1 MSMKTLL
8 KRDWSAQMLQ
18 QVPVSFF
25 TQVLIPA
32 LLSPV
37 HYNTQPMGKVSPSG
51 AVIERNTDAF
61 DVTNQAAEFLSSY
74 VLCAGPSAARE
85 LFTGSLQAAAAMG
98 QDLSRSGLQ
107 SVLQVLAAAAAA
119 GQVQGQG
126 AGLLQDLTQEQAGKG
141 RACSRCSSL
150 AWKRCCLQR
159 LSKKLGPHIHVQT
172 EGGN

>member
-1 MSMKTLL
+1 MLQVQRMSMKTLL

-51 AVIERNTDAF
+51 AVIERSSDAF
-61 DVTNQAAEFLSSY
+61 DVTKQAAELLSSY
-74 VLCAGPSAARE
+74 MLCACPAAARE
-85 LFTGSLQAAAAMG
+85 LFTGSLQAAAAIG

-107 SVLQVLAAAAAA
+107 SVLQVLAAAAR
-119 GQVQGQG
+119 QMQGQG
-126 AGLLQDLTQEQAGKG
+126 GGLLQDLTQEKAGKHQ
-141 RACSRCSSL
+141 ACR
-150 AWKRCCLQR
+150 
-159 LSKKLGPHIHVQT
+159 
-172 EGGN
+172 